1 MTRSIRPNRRCSS
14 GRKCRPGPTR
24 RSPAPPAVSPGPEIV
39 KPGAAVT
46 YTLTVKNNGP
56 GNSSGY
62 TVTDT
67 VPAPLTNVKT
77 S

>member
-1 MTRSIRPNRRCSS
+1 M
-14 GRKCRPGPTR
+14 
-24 RSPAPPAVSPGPEIV
+24 SPGPEIV

-67 VPAPLTNVKT
+67 VPTPLTNVKT